1 MATITNTQPAAKR
14 GTDRLTDG
22 LLICIVL
29 LVGVM
34 AGAASFTHVHD
45 WTMHNSPDG
54 TKDWI
59 GWANAVITE
68 LIPTAALI
76 VIARRRKTGAS
87 IGYPMFLLVA
97 AVGASLTAQLAV
109 AVPTVFG
116 WLVSA
121 LPALAFFALSKLVF
135 SVSRPHN
142 EPLAPAPAP
151 IAPAPSN
158 PDTAPAT
165 DAPVASKPAA
175 TVDPKPEIAVD
186 TSTDTGEVT
195 PVPAPPILE
204 PRPEPVPVTVPALP
218 ARPDETAELRDLL
231 PGARLITTA
240 HRNANN
246 VAITPNQLATRMR
259 VSTNTARELLDLLN
273 DQLHDQAPITHPHN
287 GVRIGANQ

>member
-1 MATITNTQPAAKR
+1 MAATSSPAAKR

-29 LVGVM
+29 LVGIM

-45 WTMHNSPDG
+45 WTMHNSPTG

-76 VIARRRKTGAS
+76 VIARRRKTGVS

-109 AVPTVFG
+109 AVPTIFG

-142 EPLAPAPAP
+142 EPLAPAPAA
-151 IAPAPSN
+151 IAPAPSTA
-158 PDTAPAT
+158 DTAPAT
-165 DAPVASKPAA
+165 VSPVASKPAA
-175 TVDPKPEIAVD
+175 TVDPDPEIAVD
-186 TSTDTGEVT
+186 TSTDTSEAT
-195 PVPAPPILE
+195 PAPAPPTLE
-204 PRPEPVPVTVPALP
+204 PRPEPVPATVAALP
-218 ARPDETAELRDLL
+218 ARPIETPELRDLL
-231 PGARLITTA
+231 PGARVIATA
-240 HRNANN
+240 HRNAND
-246 VAITPNQLATRMR
+246 VPITPNQLAARMH
-259 VSTNTARELLDLLN
+259 VPTSTARGLLDL
-273 DQLHDQAPITHPHN
+273 LHDQAPITHPHN
-287 GVRIGANQ
+287 GARIGANQ

>member
-1 MATITNTQPAAKR
+1 MATTTHPTAAKR

-45 WTMHNSPDG
+45 WTMHNSPAN

-76 VIARRRKTGAS
+76 VIARRRKTGGS
-87 IGYPMFLLVA
+87 IGYPMFLLIA

-142 EPLAPAPAP
+142 EPLAPAPAT
-151 IAPAPSN
+151 IAPAPSIA
-158 PDTAPAT
+158 DTASAT
-165 DAPVASKPAA
+165 VPPVASMPAA
-175 TVDPKPEIAVD
+175 IVDPEPVFTAD
-186 TSTDTGEVT
+186 TSNDTGEAT
-195 PVPAPPILE
+195 PAQAVLPDEPSSEPDPVAAPAQS
-204 PRPEPVPVTVPALP
+204 
-218 ARPDETAELRDLL
+218 ARPSDDADLRDL
-231 PGARLITTA
+231 PRARVIADA
-240 HRNANN
+240 HRNLTGAP
-246 VAITPNQLATRMR
+246 ITANQLAVRLSVPTVEAR
-259 VSTNTARELLDLLN
+259 SLLALLEPSDNPTTSNTY
-273 DQLHDQAPITHPHN
+273 PHN
-287 GVRIGANQ
+287 GARVGANQ